1 VNLLAMSL
9 HQLSGLMK
17 HLLASATF
25 AALVCQGL
33 VPLAAQPLQAP
44 AAAAT
49 ATAGTRSAAA
59 ESQPGSDFVIGVG
72 DVLSIVF
79 WRDEKLSRE
88 VLVRPDGMIS
98 LPLLNDVPAAGY
110 TPDKL
115 AVALSRAALKYVTEP
130 DVTVIVTGIH
140 SRQIFVV
147 GEVLKP
153 GAVALTGDMTVLQ
166 AIGVAG
172 GLQEYA
178 DKKNIVIIRSERGL
192 EKRLKFNYEQV
203 LKGRNPQQNIVLRP
217 GDTIVVP

>member
-1 VNLLAMSL
+1 MKYLFASGAFVALLW
-9 HQLSGLMK
+9 
-17 HLLASATF
+17 
-25 AALVCQGL
+25 QGL
-33 VPLAAQPLQAP
+33 VPLAAQSRVPPNAVAASIPAADAP
-44 AAAAT
+44 A
-49 ATAGTRSAAA
+49 G
-59 ESQPGSDFVIGVG
+59 PNFVIGAG
-72 DVLSIVF
+72 DMLSVVF

-88 VLVRPDGMIS
+88 VLVRPDGKIS

-115 AVALSRAALKYVTEP
+115 ALVLSQAAAKFVAEP

-140 SRQIFVV
+140 SRQVFVV
-147 GEVLKP
+147 GEVLKA
-153 GAVALTGDMTVLQ
+153 GAVALTGEMTVLQ

-178 DKKNIVIIRSERGL
+178 DKKNIVIIRSEQGA

-203 LKGRNPQQNIVLRP
+203 IKGRNPQQNILLRP